1 MRLPVTLTVMTVAGL
16 MAGGARAEQRTY
28 QVAPFDTVSVST
40 GISAIITAGG
50 TQSVMAEAPNGAALD
65 RLKVEVN
72 DGRLEVGIDG
82 NFVTWFF
89 NLGQRKPIVV
99 HIGTSGLKAAEAN
112 SGADLDLTAVSG
124 GTLSLGASS
133 GASIS
138 LQAPDAERV
147 SMDVSSGAS
156 IKATGTCKHLIANV
170 SSGGNIDARELRC
183 DDVNAQASAG
193 GHADVDAVKSINA
206 NASIGGGITVFGEPT
221 DRNVNSGT
229 GGSID
234 YSP

>member
-1 MRLPVTLTVMTVAGL
+1 MRLLVALTAVALAGLVAG
-16 MAGGARAEQRTY
+16 AARAEQRTY
-28 QVAPFDTVSVST
+28 QLAPFDSVSVST
-40 GISAIITAGG
+40 GISAVVTADG
-50 TQSVMAEAPNGAALD
+50 TQSVMAEAPNSAALD
-65 RLKVEVN
+65 RLKVEVT
-72 DGRLEVGIDG
+72 DGRLEVRIDG

-112 SGADLDLTAVSG
+112 SGADLDISGVAGTA
-124 GTLSLGASS
+124 LSLGASS

-138 LQAPDAERV
+138 FQAADAERI

-156 IKATGTCKHLIANV
+156 IKATGSCKHLIANV
-170 SSGGNIDARELRC
+170 SSGGNVDARELHC

-193 GHADVDAVKSINA
+193 GHADVDAQKAINA
-206 NASIGGGITVFGEPT
+206 NASIGGSISIFGKPEDT
-221 DRNVNSGT
+221 NVNSGT

-234 YSP
+234 FAS